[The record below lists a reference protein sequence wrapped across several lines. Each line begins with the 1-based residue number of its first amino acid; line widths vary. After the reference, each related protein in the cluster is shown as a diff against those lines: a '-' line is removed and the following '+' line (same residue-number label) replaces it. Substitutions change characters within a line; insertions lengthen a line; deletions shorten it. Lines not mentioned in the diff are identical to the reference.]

1 MDDGVTIKTL
11 QDVKWTPELE
21 SVLEDALISAEFNF
35 EQAAEI
41 VSDRLNKDLG
51 DNFTTY
57 RVDSKSL
64 QLKWTDIE
72 IRQYTMHQLNQKIH

>member
-1 MDDGVTIKTL
+1 MTIKTL

-21 SVLEDALISAEFNF
+21 QVLEDALIGAGFNF
-35 EQAAEI
+35 EEAAET

-72 IRQYTMHQLNQKIH
+72 IRQHTMHELNNSIQ